1 MLQRNFIGRETSA
14 TRNDETGEQESTSHV
29 LGYVEWKIKK
39 EELYIYIKHDPR
51 YFMVHEADNLSSF
64 VGADDVP
71 PPKPSRQPQNTTDQ
85 SQLTAAA
92 PVSTYIVAQN
102 PEVLAQLLKDN
113 QTRGVC
119 PSVYTT
125 PASPF
130 NTLAVQF
137 QDEDQV
143 LTTALVSDL
152 PFFDHPTTSEPPP
165 ASHET
170 HSGDST
176 LSDTNLDSL
185 DSSDAPLMSSLNISD
200 ATQAQSPAA
209 NRKQQKV
216 KEMQNLYAVSSKV
229 VGSIT
234 GDLYSPV
241 QKFTT
246 SGAIPITTS
255 VATCGEIYGPV
266 ANFTQSSAIVGNLS
280 QSPSV
285 GGNFGENPGN
295 FGPGSLNSIVGLNNQ
310 NQLSNF
316 AQFSVNNTSQ
326 NSNCIQQNPTTA
338 VVYPRIPVVTS
349 SNAAIPASNAECL
362 YGPVLKF
369 RAQNIQNQNV
379 TDLKSVN
386 VSVGTTMAN
395 VRGNLA
401 HTSTPGANLQ
411 TRPAHA
417 QNYQHQQIYSNI
429 STPQPMYVPQSQNAQ
444 SNQKQNPIHQSVSYM
459 HNTSQHTN
467 QQNQAIGA
475 NPIYTAQATSVT
487 VVQAQKVQ
495 GPVYVQQIQS
505 GITSHAP
512 SSQAMNQQQLSFEI
526 AQSHPIQVHFATSGG
541 TVQPTGQQHLH
552 PSTSNIVI
560 GQQSTSITATQH
572 SQAQCNVANLPI
584 TAATNATQQYLVQ
597 PIVQSGMIRSATP
610 QIATGV
616 AKITTFV
623 NQKQDE
629 QLTSSTDGTLSGS
642 LISSAV
648 SDSTMSSSS
657 SMTEEAQ
664 QDQVCQR
671 LPRNENRILYL
682 QQHIVFIYNSKF
694 LQHHTFV
701 AIQIIYIYINIYNT
715 QIHTYTYIYIYIHT

>member
-1 MLQRNFIGRETSA
+1 
-14 TRNDETGEQESTSHV
+14 
-29 LGYVEWKIKK
+29 
-39 EELYIYIKHDPR
+39 
-51 YFMVHEADNLSSF
+51 MVHEADNLSSF
-64 VGADDVP
+64 IGADDVP

-152 PFFDHPTTSEPPP
+152 PFFDPTTSEPS
-165 ASHET
+165 ASHDT

-185 DSSDAPLMSSLNISD
+185 DSSDTPLMSSLNISD

-229 VGSIT
+229 VGSIA

-255 VATCGEIYGPV
+255 VASCGEIYGPV

-295 FGPGSLNSIVGLNNQ
+295 FGPSSLNSIIGLNNQ

-316 AQFSVNNTSQ
+316 GQFSVNNTNQAFNVAQPVSQ
-326 NSNCIQQNPTTA
+326 NSNCIQNPTTA
-338 VVYPRIPVVTS
+338 VVYPRIPIVTS
-349 SNAAIPASNAECL
+349 SNAAISASNTECL

-386 VSVGTTMAN
+386 VSVGTTIAN

-429 STPQPMYVPQSQNAQ
+429 STATSQPMYMPQSQNAQ
-444 SNQKQNPIHQSVSYM
+444 NNQKQNPIHQSVSYIP
-459 HNTSQHTN
+459 SQHTN

-495 GPVYVQQIQS
+495 GPVYVQQIQT
-505 GITSHAP
+505 GIASHVP
-512 SSQAMNQQQLSFEI
+512 SSQAMNMNQQQLSFEI

-541 TVQPTGQQHLH
+541 TVQPTSQQHLH

-560 GQQSTSITATQH
+560 GQQSTPITATQH

-584 TAATNATQQYLVQ
+584 TAATNATQYLVQ
-597 PIVQSGMIRSATP
+597 PIVQSGMIRSTTP

-664 QDQVCQR
+664 QDQVWQR
-671 LPRNENRILYL
+671 LLGMKIASFICNSILFLFIIRNSCSTILLL
-682 QQHIVFIYNSKF
+682 QFK
-694 LQHHTFV
+694 
-701 AIQIIYIYINIYNT
+701 
-715 QIHTYTYIYIYIHT
+715 YIYIHIYTIHRDSYIYIIYTYMIIHIHIHIHVYIQCILLWYMQLRLHISLFKFTQWPFFSFYI

>member
-1 MLQRNFIGRETSA
+1 
-14 TRNDETGEQESTSHV
+14 
-29 LGYVEWKIKK
+29 
-39 EELYIYIKHDPR
+39 
-51 YFMVHEADNLSSF
+51 MVHEADNLSSF
-64 VGADDVP
+64 TGADDVP

-152 PFFDHPTTSEPPP
+152 PFFDPTTSEPS
-165 ASHET
+165 ASHDT

-185 DSSDAPLMSSLNISD
+185 DSSDTPLMSSLNISD

-229 VGSIT
+229 VGSIA

-255 VATCGEIYGPV
+255 VASCGEIYGPV

-295 FGPGSLNSIVGLNNQ
+295 FGPSSLNSIIGLNNQ

-316 AQFSVNNTSQ
+316 GQFSVNNTNQAFNVAQPVSQ
-326 NSNCIQQNPTTA
+326 NSNCIQNPTTA
-338 VVYPRIPVVTS
+338 VVYPRIPITS
-349 SNAAIPASNAECL
+349 SNAAISASNTECL

-386 VSVGTTMAN
+386 VSVGTTIAN

-429 STPQPMYVPQSQNAQ
+429 STATSQPMYMPQSQNAQ
-444 SNQKQNPIHQSVSYM
+444 NNQKQNPIHQSVSYIP
-459 HNTSQHTN
+459 SQHTN

-495 GPVYVQQIQS
+495 GPVYVQQIQT
-505 GITSHAP
+505 GIASHVP
-512 SSQAMNQQQLSFEI
+512 SSQAMNMNQQQLSFEI

-541 TVQPTGQQHLH
+541 TVQPTSQQHLH

-560 GQQSTSITATQH
+560 GQQSTPITATQH

-584 TAATNATQQYLVQ
+584 TAATNATQYLVQ
-597 PIVQSGMIRSATP
+597 PIVQSGMIRSTTP

-664 QDQVCQR
+664 QDQVWQR
-671 LPRNENRILYL
+671 LLGMKIASFICNSILFLFIIRNSCSTILLL
-682 QQHIVFIYNSKF
+682 QFK
-694 LQHHTFV
+694 
-701 AIQIIYIYINIYNT
+701 
-715 QIHTYTYIYIYIHT
+715 YIYIYIYNT

>member
-1 MLQRNFIGRETSA
+1 MKKKKGFIYKSRAILCG
-14 TRNDETGEQESTSHV
+14 
-29 LGYVEWKIKK
+29 
-39 EELYIYIKHDPR
+39 
-51 YFMVHEADNLSSF
+51 VHETDNLCRRF
-64 VGADDVP
+64 TGADDVP

-152 PFFDHPTTSEPPP
+152 PFFDPTTSEPS
-165 ASHET
+165 ASHDT

-185 DSSDAPLMSSLNISD
+185 DSSDTPLMSSLNISD
-200 ATQAQSPAA
+200 TTQAQSPAA

-229 VGSIT
+229 VGSIA

-246 SGAIPITTS
+246 SGSVPITTS

-295 FGPGSLNSIVGLNNQ
+295 FGPSSLNSIIGLNNQ
-310 NQLSNF
+310 NQLSSF
-316 AQFSVNNTSQ
+316 GQFSVNSTSQPFNQPTAVSQ
-326 NSNCIQQNPTTA
+326 NSNCIQNPTTA
-338 VVYPRIPVVTS
+338 VVYPRIPVVVTS
-349 SNAAIPASNAECL
+349 SNPAAISASNAECL

-379 TDLKSVN
+379 VTDLKS

-401 HTSTPGANLQ
+401 HTSAGSANLQ

-429 STPQPMYVPQSQNAQ
+429 SAATPQPMYMQQSQNVQ
-444 SNQKQNPIHQSVSYM
+444 NNQKQNPIHQSVSYIP
-459 HNTSQHTN
+459 SQHTN

-495 GPVYVQQIQS
+495 GPVYVQQIQA
-505 GITSHAP
+505 GITSHVP
-512 SSQAMNQQQLSFEI
+512 SSQPMNQQQLSFEI

-541 TVQPTGQQHLH
+541 TVQPTSQQHLL

-572 SQAQCNVANLPI
+572 GQAQCNVTNLPI
-584 TAATNATQQYLVQ
+584 TASTNATQYLVQ
-597 PIVQSGMIRSATP
+597 PMVQSGMIRSTTP

-664 QDQVCQR
+664 QDQVWQR
-671 LPRNENRILYL
+671 LLGMKIASFICNSIF
-682 QQHIVFIYNSKF
+682 VFIYNSKF

-701 AIQIIYIYINIYNT
+701 AIQIYIYII
-715 QIHTYTYIYIYIHT
+715 

>member
-1 MLQRNFIGRETSA
+1 MKKKKGFIYKSRAILCG
-14 TRNDETGEQESTSHV
+14 
-29 LGYVEWKIKK
+29 
-39 EELYIYIKHDPR
+39 
-51 YFMVHEADNLSSF
+51 VHETDNLCRRF
-64 VGADDVP
+64 AGADDVP

-152 PFFDHPTTSEPPP
+152 PFFDPTTSEPS
-165 ASHET
+165 ASHDT

-185 DSSDAPLMSSLNISD
+185 DSSDTPLMSSLNISD
-200 ATQAQSPAA
+200 TTQAQSPAA

-229 VGSIT
+229 VGSIA

-246 SGAIPITTS
+246 SGSVPITTS

-295 FGPGSLNSIVGLNNQ
+295 FGPSSLNSIIGLNNQ
-310 NQLSNF
+310 NQLSSF
-316 AQFSVNNTSQ
+316 GQFSVNSTSQPFNQPTAVSQ
-326 NSNCIQQNPTTA
+326 NSNCIQNPTTA
-338 VVYPRIPVVTS
+338 VVYPRIPVVVTS
-349 SNAAIPASNAECL
+349 SNPAAISASNAECL

-379 TDLKSVN
+379 VTDLKS

-401 HTSTPGANLQ
+401 HTSAGSANLQ

-429 STPQPMYVPQSQNAQ
+429 SAATPQPMYMQQSQNVQ
-444 SNQKQNPIHQSVSYM
+444 NNQKQNPIHQSVSYIP
-459 HNTSQHTN
+459 SQHTN
-467 QQNQAIGA
+467 QQNQTIGA

-495 GPVYVQQIQS
+495 GPVYVQQIQA
-505 GITSHAP
+505 GITSHVP
-512 SSQAMNQQQLSFEI
+512 SSQPMNQQQLSFEI

-541 TVQPTGQQHLH
+541 TVQPTSQQHLL
-552 PSTSNIVI
+552 PSTSNIVV

-572 SQAQCNVANLPI
+572 GQAQCNVTNLPI
-584 TAATNATQQYLVQ
+584 TASTNATQYLVQ
-597 PIVQSGMIRSATP
+597 PMVQSGMIRSTTP

-664 QDQVCQR
+664 QDQVWQR
-671 LPRNENRILYL
+671 LLGMKIASFICNSIF
-682 QQHIVFIYNSKF
+682 VFIYNSKF

-701 AIQIIYIYINIYNT
+701 AIQIYIYII
-715 QIHTYTYIYIYIHT
+715 

>member
-1 MLQRNFIGRETSA
+1 
-14 TRNDETGEQESTSHV
+14 
-29 LGYVEWKIKK
+29 
-39 EELYIYIKHDPR
+39 
-51 YFMVHEADNLSSF
+51 MVHEADNLSSF
-64 VGADDVP
+64 TGADDVP

-152 PFFDHPTTSEPPP
+152 PFFDPTTSEPS
-165 ASHET
+165 ASHDT

-185 DSSDAPLMSSLNISD
+185 DSSDTPLMSSLNISD

-229 VGSIT
+229 VGSIA

-255 VATCGEIYGPV
+255 VASCGEIYGPV

-295 FGPGSLNSIVGLNNQ
+295 FGPSSLNSIIGLNNQ

-316 AQFSVNNTSQ
+316 GQFSVNNTNQAFNVAQPVSQ
-326 NSNCIQQNPTTA
+326 NSNCIQNPTTA
-338 VVYPRIPVVTS
+338 VVYPRIPIVTS
-349 SNAAIPASNAECL
+349 SNAAISASNTECL

-386 VSVGTTMAN
+386 VSVGTTIAN

-401 HTSTPGANLQ
+401 HTSTPGPNLQ

-429 STPQPMYVPQSQNAQ
+429 STATSQPMYMPQSQNAQ
-444 SNQKQNPIHQSVSYM
+444 NNQKQNPIHQSVSYIP
-459 HNTSQHTN
+459 SQHTN

-495 GPVYVQQIQS
+495 GPMYVQQIQT
-505 GITSHAP
+505 GIASHVP
-512 SSQAMNQQQLSFEI
+512 SSQAMNMNQQQLSFEI

-541 TVQPTGQQHLH
+541 TVQPTSQQHLH

-560 GQQSTSITATQH
+560 GQQSTPITATQH

-584 TAATNATQQYLVQ
+584 TAATNATQYLVQ
-597 PIVQSGMIRSATP
+597 PIVQSGMIRSTTP

-664 QDQVCQR
+664 QDQVWQR
-671 LPRNENRILYL
+671 LLGMKIASFICNSILFLFIIRNSCSTILLL
-682 QQHIVFIYNSKF
+682 QFK
-694 LQHHTFV
+694 
-701 AIQIIYIYINIYNT
+701 
-715 QIHTYTYIYIYIHT
+715 YIYIYTIHIDSYIYIIYTYMIIHIHIHIHVYIQCILLWYMQLRLHISLFKFTQWPFFFILYITR